1 MKGSDSC
8 VCKYCE
14 MSGTHFNAIYITT
27 FVQYA
32 NHFSAIKGPG
42 RLKKKKN
49 EKTKTNKHKKPGII
63 KN

>member
-1 MKGSDSC
+1 
-8 VCKYCE
+8 

-42 RLKKKKN
+42 RLKKKKRKN
-49 EKTKTNKHKKPGII
+49 KNKQTQKTRHHQELASPQKQDYQK
-63 KN
+63 